1 MLHST
6 ITIKYKLHTQLG
18 DYYDINNVF
27 FLIYI
32 IFKNTL
38 FKVILSKL
46 ITSLKSENKYDEY
59 KEKKINE
66 YFNITFVLFLIL
78 YIISKVTNSI
88 LYIKYFDII
97 PLIYLF
103 CKLVFLYK

>member
-1 MLHST
+1 MIST
-6 ITIKYKLHTQLG
+6 MC
-18 DYYDINNVF
+18 F

-66 YFNITFVLFLIL
+66 YFNITFFLFLIL

>member
-1 MLHST
+1 MIS
-6 ITIKYKLHTQLG
+6 IMC
-18 DYYDINNVF
+18 F

-46 ITSLKSENKYDEY
+46 IKSLKSENKYDEY
-59 KEKKINE
+59 KEKKIKE
-66 YFNITFVLFLIL
+66 YFNITFILFLIL
-78 YIISKVTNSI
+78 YIISKFTNSI

-103 CKLVFLYK
+103 CTLVLLYK